1 MSRTRHSDAAA
12 ASGRPGYLYEGF
24 GGMPIGQV
32 ATRDA
37 FYSSLV
43 SHDWQVLGFPS
54 LKTAKFW
61 DTRSCG
67 VACLRMVYGRLQ
79 PDLNALPATV
89 TEELLRDGAYSEEF
103 GWNHDGLAS
112 HARRYGLKAKRLQ
125 FPTPEAFID
134 TAIKPGA
141 LIVSIGHSF
150 EREGKSGH
158 LALVA
163 GVTDDGH
170 LRIHRP
176 SSQHPTQGRGLRVDF
191 PTFWD
196 HFSGRGIHF
205 E

>member
-1 MSRTRHSDAAA
+1 
-12 ASGRPGYLYEGF
+12 
-24 GGMPIGQV
+24 
-32 ATRDA
+32 
-37 FYSSLV
+37 
-43 SHDWQVLGFPS
+43 
-54 LKTAKFW
+54 
-61 DTRSCG
+61 
-67 VACLRMVYGRLQ
+67 MVYRRLN

-103 GWNHDGLAS
+103 GWNHDGLAN
-112 HARRYGLKAKRLQ
+112 HARRHGMKAERLQ

-134 TAIKPGA
+134 TASKPGA

-176 SSQHPTQGRGLRVDF
+176 SVSTRPRAEVSEWTSQPSGI
-191 PTFWD
+191 TFQVEASISCD
-196 HFSGRGIHF
+196 AR
-205 E
+205 